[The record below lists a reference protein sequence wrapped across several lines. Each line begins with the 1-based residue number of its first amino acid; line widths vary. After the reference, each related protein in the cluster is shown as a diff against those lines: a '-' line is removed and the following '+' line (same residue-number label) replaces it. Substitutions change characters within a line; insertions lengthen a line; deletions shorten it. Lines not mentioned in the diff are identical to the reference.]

1 MKHWSKIEVGDL
13 VRCAVM
19 PKLGIVKSIKVLGTK
34 KWMCVEWF
42 SSMEETMDEM
52 WELISIEEID
62 ND

>member
-1 MKHWSKIEVGDL
+1 MNYYPIGTLVKHRHFITRS
-13 VRCAVM
+13 
-19 PKLGIVKSIKVLGTK
+19 LGIVKSIEVLGTK
-34 KWMCVEWF
+34 KWMWVEWF